1 MRSSKRFSN
10 IISEH
15 FIATPKR
22 LKTLSLIDP
31 QRIYVEN
38 VRALLGTTTWIAKQ
52 ICETAARRGVFVKRV
67 QLLCPDGGAYTV
79 EDATKI
85 PETIP
90 CRREVD
96 GEIEEY
102 PERTDR
108 LDRLEFYSFVRKSA

>member
-1 MRSSKRFSN
+1 MQSSKRFLR

-38 VRALLGTTTWIAKQ
+38 IRALLGTTTWVAKQ
-52 ICETAARRGVFVKRV
+52 ICETAARQGVFVKRI

-79 EDATKI
+79 EDPAKI
-85 PETIP
+85 PDTIP
-90 CRREVD
+90 CRREID

-102 PERTDR
+102 LESTDR
-108 LDRLEFYSFVRKSA
+108 LNRLEFYSLSRKSA